1 MLDVQE
7 AEIRRSQFKA
17 SLGKSFERPYLEKNP
32 TQKRA
37 NGVVQGMGP
46 KKKKSGKGKEY
57 FSTFMTSKHLHFC
70 TPILRKV
77 LGDCS
82 TNKEGNKDPDRT
94 AGEKKSIKPL
104 LSPGTIHSW
113 ASGPEDSFNQCE
125 TDGSSRPG

>member
-46 KKKKSGKGKEY
+46 KKKKMVRVKNI
-57 FSTFMTSKHLHFC
+57 FLH
-70 TPILRKV
+70 
-77 LGDCS
+77 S
-82 TNKEGNKDPDRT
+82 
-94 AGEKKSIKPL
+94 
-104 LSPGTIHSW
+104 
-113 ASGPEDSFNQCE
+113 
-125 TDGSSRPG
+125 